1 MDITSNPI
9 QTSRSRFAFA
19 KKAGPSNTRKSS
31 SSRSAK
37 VSGSSLIG
45 RAVAFIPNML
55 RRFSTKNEISTSS
68 SASTLGLTGG
78 LLKSVKSTHSSFSE
92 PVFAVT
98 EVDEH
103 VEKDAEYQTLLLI
116 NQSNET
122 SIHNDKKDTLQVSPL
137 KNFDKTAEADFDKTV
152 DDRQKPEGRTNSD
165 DLGRPTKL
173 SSGKCSKPIESEL
186 QPSSAS
192 STTASEC
199 MSVTSMT
206 SVKSSKSLQTKDA
219 NNDFK

>member
-1 MDITSNPI
+1 MCWADYFCTYLDSLLFILQAFSNKMIQVVTLQKLHKVLQGSFFYALPI
-9 QTSRSRFAFA
+9 
-19 KKAGPSNTRKSS
+19 
-31 SSRSAK
+31 
-37 VSGSSLIG
+37 
-45 RAVAFIPNML
+45 FI
-55 RRFSTKNEISTSS
+55 
-68 SASTLGLTGG
+68 
-78 LLKSVKSTHSSFSE
+78 SVLNI
-92 PVFAVT
+92 
-98 EVDEH
+98 
-103 VEKDAEYQTLLLI
+103 AEYQTLLLI